1 MKCCDLNDAFGR
13 IRRVTAR
20 LQEKWRDV
28 KEHWDDKAS
37 QEFEKKFLQELAPQ
51 ITLAAAAVHQLR
63 EVLDQAEKE
72 LEDDQVVY

>member
-1 MKCCDLNDAFGR
+1 MKCCDLNSAFGR
-13 IRRVTAR
+13 IRRATAKLKER
-20 LQEKWRDV
+20 WQDV
-28 KEHWDDKAS
+28 HAHWDDKAS
-37 QEFEKKFLQELAPQ
+37 QEFEKNFLQALAPQ